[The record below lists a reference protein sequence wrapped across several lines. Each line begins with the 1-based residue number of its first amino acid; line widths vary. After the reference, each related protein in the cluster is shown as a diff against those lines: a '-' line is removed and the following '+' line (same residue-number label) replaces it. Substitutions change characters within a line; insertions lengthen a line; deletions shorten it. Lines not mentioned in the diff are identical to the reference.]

1 MEFDYAITNPVLPPK
16 AGYVEVVDS
25 EGNHVYQP
33 TPQTAEFNEIRNTL
47 TTLLGQPETD
57 NEQAAVELNRA
68 VQLFA
73 SALTDESQ
81 MMEIA
86 TVYPVYQVNHAYKTK
101 DIFRYGLNSVGDP
114 QLYQVLQDHTSTE
127 ERTPD
132 SSSSLYK
139 KIGVSEDGIPI
150 WVQPLGAT
158 DAYSAGDI
166 VMYNGEKYKSLMDAN
181 VWSPDAYP
189 SAWEK
194 LDSET
199 ETPTPESPD
208 PPEGDT
214 VPEFVQPSGSHD
226 AYNKGDRVMFEGKVY
241 ESLIDGNTWSPSAYP
256 SGWQLVE

>member
-1 MEFDYAITNPVLPPK
+1 MAITKPLLPPK
-16 AGYVEVVDS
+16 EGYVEVIDS
-25 EGNHVYQP
+25 NGHHVYKP
-33 TPQTAEFNEIRNTL
+33 TKATIKQQREIQKSADVQSSVNA
-47 TTLLGQPETD
+47 LLGITID
-57 NEQAAVELNRA
+57 TGNSAALEFRKA
-68 VQLFA
+68 IQLFA
-73 SALTDESQ
+73 ATLNDDTT

-127 ERTPD
+127 EWTPD

-189 SAWEK
+189 TAWEK

-199 ETPTPESPD
+199 TTPD
-208 PPEGDT
+208 PPEDDT

>member
-114 QLYQVLQDHTSTE
+114 QLYQVLQDHTSAAE
-127 ERTPD
+127 WLPD
-132 SSSSLYK
+132 TVSSLYDA
-139 KIGVSEDGIPI
+139 IGLTPSGYP
-150 WVQPLGAT
+150 
-158 DAYSAGDI
+158 
-166 VMYNGEKYKSLMDAN
+166 
-181 VWSPDAYP
+181 VWS
-189 SAWEK
+189 
-194 LDSET
+194 
-199 ETPTPESPD
+199 
-208 PPEGDT
+208 
-214 VPEFVQPSGSHD
+214 QPSGAHD
-226 AYNKGDRVMFEGKVY
+226 AYNKGDIVSYNGVLYR
-241 ESLIDGNTWSPSAYP
+241 SLIDGNTWSPDAYP
-256 SGWQLVE
+256 AGWEVYVE